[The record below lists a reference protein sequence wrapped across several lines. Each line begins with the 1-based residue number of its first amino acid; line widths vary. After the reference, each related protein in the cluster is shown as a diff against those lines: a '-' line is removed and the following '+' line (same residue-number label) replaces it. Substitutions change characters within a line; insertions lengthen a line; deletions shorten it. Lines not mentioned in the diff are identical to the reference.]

1 MTSTTNGVGV
11 GPRLSGFTDFMTMK
25 PLILNADDYAMDPA
39 VDEAILRLA
48 ERGVVTS
55 TSVMTLAPG
64 WPQAARR
71 LADAPLDRGLHLD
84 FTSPFVDRPAG
95 LAQLM
100 AAAYLGRLDRPS
112 IRRAI
117 VKQLDRYETALG
129 AAPDFVDGHQ
139 HTHQLP
145 GVREEVIGAL
155 ADRYGAKAPQ
165 VRLRSCLTRRPRGV
179 KAAVIAAT
187 GAGALTRLALAH
199 GHPVNSD
206 FLGVY
211 DFSPKADLAALWR
224 GWLSSLE
231 KTPRADISFTSGASF
246 PLAMSHVGV
255 DGPAAPGH
263 DTIRMARIREFGW
276 FSSTEFGDLC
286 QELRVV
292 LIRSPQ

>member
-1 MTSTTNGVGV
+1 M
-11 GPRLSGFTDFMTMK
+11 PLK
-25 PLILNADDYAMDPA
+25 PLILNADDYAMNEA
-39 VDEAILRLA
+39 VDEAVLRLA

-64 WPQAARR
+64 WPNAARR

-84 FTSPFVDRPAG
+84 FTSPFVDAATG
-95 LAQLM
+95 LPQLM
-100 AAAYLGRLDRPS
+100 AAAYLRRLNRQS
-112 IRRAI
+112 IRHAI
-117 VKQLDRYETALG
+117 TEQLDRYEQALG
-129 AAPDFVDGHQ
+129 APPDFVDGHQ
-139 HTHQLP
+139 HVHQLP
-145 GVREEVIGAL
+145 VVRDELIGAL
-155 ADRYGAKAPQ
+155 ADRYGAKASQ
-165 VRLRSCLTRRPRGV
+165 VRLRSCLPRRQRGV

-187 GAGALTRLALAH
+187 GARELIGLARKH

-231 KTPRADISFTSGASF
+231 NSPQAGISFTPGASF

-255 DGPAAPGH
+255 DGPAASGD

-276 FSSTEFGDLC
+276 LSSAEFSELC
-286 QELRVV
+286 AELHVMLV
-292 LIRSPQ
+292 RSPR